1 MSDSRGA
8 RTVRRLTGGV
18 LLAVCIG
25 LAIERAGAQQGSA
38 GANVNVIS
46 GTGADGDWTLQRQN
60 EPTMAC
66 SSRNPQNCLAGA
78 NDYRTVDI
86 PFPTI
91 GEKITGDAWLG
102 WYTTKNGGLTWR
114 TRLLPGYPQ
123 DVSPAGIAS
132 PLKGYP
138 AAADPIIRP
147 GTNGLFF
154 YGGLV
159 FARDEGGGSA
169 IFVSRFIDNNNQ
181 EGSAGEPI
189 AYLGTSIVHRLG
201 AAPPVASRLQGREGR
216 ATRVAARTD
225 RKTPARRGAQI
236 RAGVEQA
243 GQTEQMV
250 DKPWMAVDVPRAG
263 AATCSV
269 GGTGTGVP
277 LQTFPGG
284 RVYMAYALFDG
295 PGEERGRIMFSRS
308 GDCGVTWSAPR
319 FLSRVQSADVNGDGV
334 ANATDVNL
342 TRAALGRVC
351 GHPAFPP
358 EADFNN
364 DCRIDIVDVTL
375 IGRGLTLPV
384 PRQPRLSQGAAI
396 AIDPVTGAV
405 QVAWRQFND
414 GVLPDAIVTVRSTDG
429 GASFSP
435 PTVVATLGSF
445 DQGTSGTS
453 FRTNAFPTMAFDA
466 AGRVYLAWS
475 SRGFATERPD
485 PSFGDARVVMST
497 STTGTTWSM
506 PAAVDNVPEPGHQIM
521 PALTF
526 AQGKLQLVY
535 YDLREDVSQLFGQ
548 YVDELPILSGV
559 HLPRVRHTIDV
570 RAAQADPG
578 PNPSFAAFRL
588 SQYRSGGAPGSQIV
602 QQLEF
607 NPPNLPIFRAGTSP
621 FMGDYLDVATE
632 APFVRNGSTWRFNTD
647 ATPSPVFHG
656 IWTDNR
662 DIRPPA
668 NGLWTDYTPPNPPFA
683 RPAMSA
689 FDPTQPIPACVPGQ
703 AGMRNQNIYT
713 ARITRGLV
721 VGSLGNSRRLGSI
734 QRSFPVFAQNNSTA
748 IKSYRLTIAN
758 QPVGGQAS
766 FKQFEQLVT
775 LDVRVPPRSTV
786 ARTVF
791 ARSTDPHAP
800 INVSVVEISAPGGA
814 PVAGG
819 QQGTIA
825 LNPDP
830 TNPDLENPDLEN
842 PDLENPDLEN
852 SEVHNPD
859 LENATTRNPDLENP
873 DLENP
878 DLENPDLENTRVANP
893 SIINPDLENPDLE
906 NPDLEN
912 PDLENPDLENPDLE
926 NGALSDTTWT
936 VTNKGNTAS
945 AYTVRLALNRQL
957 PEGFRSQLIA
967 HKIYQ
972 TPAALGCSLLK
983 QSQTVLIANIPTARF
998 VTPGELANPDLENPD
1013 LENLTVAIAPG
1024 ETVRITLRVYDP
1036 VKADAITFRA
1046 AENVTPV
1053 AVAQAVNTP
1062 EADQGITQPAAAG
1075 VLTSSA
1081 PVPGG
1086 TSGGDYTT
1094 TLTSTLPGTWTVA
1107 GGTVPPGLT
1116 VDPATG
1122 GITGTPTAPGT
1133 YTFTARFQSTIGIID
1148 YRTVTITVGAVG
1160 ADANVGVAATGP
1172 GAPVAIG
1179 TPFAYTLT
1187 VSNAGPA
1194 AASNVRLTDT
1204 LPEGTQFVSATTTAG
1219 TCQHANG
1226 TLLCTLGPLG
1236 SGAPRR
1242 SCSTSVQPLAARTR
1256 IAPWSRPI
1264 RPTPWPRT
1272 MRPSAPRRVRA

>member
-1 MSDSRGA
+1 
-8 RTVRRLTGGV
+8 
-18 LLAVCIG
+18 
-25 LAIERAGAQQGSA
+25 
-38 GANVNVIS
+38 
-46 GTGADGDWTLQRQN
+46 
-60 EPTMAC
+60 
-66 SSRNPQNCLAGA
+66 
-78 NDYRTVDI
+78 
-86 PFPTI
+86 
-91 GEKITGDAWLG
+91 
-102 WYTTKNGGLTWR
+102 
-114 TRLLPGYPQ
+114 
-123 DVSPAGIAS
+123 
-132 PLKGYP
+132 
-138 AAADPIIRP
+138 
-147 GTNGLFF
+147 
-154 YGGLV
+154 
-159 FARDEGGGSA
+159 
-169 IFVSRFIDNNNQ
+169 
-181 EGSAGEPI
+181 
-189 AYLGTSIVHRLG
+189 
-201 AAPPVASRLQGREGR
+201 
-216 ATRVAARTD
+216 
-225 RKTPARRGAQI
+225 
-236 RAGVEQA
+236 
-243 GQTEQMV
+243 
-250 DKPWMAVDVPRAG
+250 
-263 AATCSV
+263 
-269 GGTGTGVP
+269 
-277 LQTFPGG
+277 
-284 RVYMAYALFDG
+284 
-295 PGEERGRIMFSRS
+295 
-308 GDCGVTWSAPR
+308 
-319 FLSRVQSADVNGDGV
+319 
-334 ANATDVNL
+334 
-342 TRAALGRVC
+342 
-351 GHPAFPP
+351 
-358 EADFNN
+358 
-364 DCRIDIVDVTL
+364 
-375 IGRGLTLPV
+375 
-384 PRQPRLSQGAAI
+384 
-396 AIDPVTGAV
+396 
-405 QVAWRQFND
+405 
-414 GVLPDAIVTVRSTDG
+414 
-429 GASFSP
+429 
-435 PTVVATLGSF
+435 
-445 DQGTSGTS
+445 
-453 FRTNAFPTMAFDA
+453 
-466 AGRVYLAWS
+466 
-475 SRGFATERPD
+475 
-485 PSFGDARVVMST
+485 MST
-497 STTGTTWSM
+497 STNGTTWSM

-578 PNPSFAAFRL
+578 PSPSFAAFRL

-607 NPPNLPIFRAGTSP
+607 SPPNLPIFRAGTSP

-632 APFVRNGSTWRFNTD
+632 APFVRNGSTWSFNTD
-647 ATPSPVFHG
+647 ATASPVFHG

-683 RPAMSA
+683 RPAMSGVRSDA
-689 FDPTQPIPACVPGQ
+689 ADSGVRPGSGRHAQ
-703 AGMRNQNIYT
+703 SEYLHRTDHAWTRRRRARQLTAASARFSAASRSSRRTT
-713 ARITRGLV
+713 ARDQELSADDHQPAGRRAGV
-721 VGSLGNSRRLGSI
+721 VQTVRAAR
-734 QRSFPVFAQNNSTA
+734 QRSTS
-748 IKSYRLTIAN
+748 RC
-758 QPVGGQAS
+758 
-766 FKQFEQLVT
+766 
-775 LDVRVPPRSTV
+775 RRRSTV

-791 ARSTDPHAP
+791 ARSTDPHAQ

-814 PVAGG
+814 PVPAASRARSSSIPIRR
-819 QQGTIA
+819 TPIWRTRTSRI
-825 LNPDP
+825 PISRI
-830 TNPDLENPDLEN
+830 PDLENA
-842 PDLENPDLEN
+842 
-852 SEVHNPD
+852 EVHNPD

-967 HKIYQ
+967 HKVYQ

-983 QSQTVLIANIPTARF
+983 QSQTVLLANIPTARF

-1013 LENLTVAIAPG
+1013 LENLTIAIAPG

-1046 AENVTPV
+1046 AESVTPV

-1086 TSGGDYTT
+1086 TSGGDYST

-1122 GITGTPTAPGT
+1122 GITGTPTTPGT

-1179 TPFAYTLT
+1179 TPFAYTLN

-1226 TLLCTLGPLG
+1226 TLLCTLGTLE
-1236 SGAPRR
+1236 SGAAATIVLTVRPTIGGPHTNRAVVSADQADPVATNNAAVSTATSAGRDAVHDRLLLRPDELTLPARPTR
-1242 SCSTSVQPLAARTR
+1242 SLAAK
-1256 IAPWSRPI
+1256 
-1264 RPTPWPRT
+1264 
-1272 MRPSAPRRVRA
+1272 RATSTEMASST